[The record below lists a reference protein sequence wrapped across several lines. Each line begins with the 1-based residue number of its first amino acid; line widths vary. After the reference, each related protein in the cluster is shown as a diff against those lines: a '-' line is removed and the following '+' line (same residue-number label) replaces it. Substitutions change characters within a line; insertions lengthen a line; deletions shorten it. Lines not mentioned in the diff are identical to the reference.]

1 MDNLS
6 TSIIVDSSTLSKL
19 PAEAQAK
26 LRSNIRVFGFDN
38 QTLWKFNSLQD
49 LYESCVYIR
58 TIIDTIADCVRNVN
72 VRLYKTSK
80 TGEDVEIFDHPVLS
94 LLNNPNPLQTVGDWM
109 AQRLIFQKLYGQS
122 FIRGVRGRTNRFIDS
137 KALWNLLPSSVRIVE
152 HNEGVN
158 DITSRFTLDEIVNR
172 FEYTSREGMTIL
184 QPSEVLMWVDYRFG
198 FSGKSEVQTLMDSAS
213 NLMAIQE
220 SRGQIIKHR
229 GMTGFISP
237 EPGNDITGAQLTL
250 KDEKTKN
257 GILSGIKKLY
267 GTLRGQSQIALLE
280 APVKWTPVTVDI
292 QKLRLTENEKAEFDK
307 CCDLLGVPREIF
319 DGKSTFDNQAE
330 AKKKLYTDRVI
341 PWVKG
346 EFDQIAYKMEL
357 QREGLRLEGDFSHL
371 EVLQDDMKVR
381 EEVEMMKTERLL
393 KLKDAKQIEAITVNK
408 ELGYD
413 IKEVSDGK
421 E

>member
-1 MDNLS
+1 
-6 TSIIVDSSTLSKL
+6 
-19 PAEAQAK
+19 
-26 LRSNIRVFGFDN
+26 
-38 QTLWKFNSLQD
+38 
-49 LYESCVYIR
+49 
-58 TIIDTIADCVRNVN
+58 
-72 VRLYKTSK
+72 
-80 TGEDVEIFDHPVLS
+80 
-94 LLNNPNPLQTVGDWM
+94 
-109 AQRLIFQKLYGQS
+109 
-122 FIRGVRGRTNRFIDS
+122 
-137 KALWNLLPSSVRIVE
+137 
-152 HNEGVN
+152 
-158 DITSRFTLDEIVNR
+158 
-172 FEYTSREGMTIL
+172 
-184 QPSEVLMWVDYRFG
+184 VLMWVDYRFG